1 MTAWVLDLDGVIWL
15 GENPIPGSAEAIGLL
30 RDHGHEVAFC
40 TNNSSQRVD
49 AYERKLASFG
59 IDASG
64 AVITSAMAAAM
75 LVEPDERVLACAGA
89 GVLEAMERRGTRI
102 VDRDLVV
109 PGGEPVVD
117 VVVVGFHPTFDYA
130 SMAAATTAVLGGARL
145 VATNDDPIYPA
156 ADGPAPGCGAILA
169 SIERATGRTAEIA
182 GKPNQPMADLLTAR
196 FGSDSVFVGDS
207 LGTDGEM
214 ARRLGWQFG
223 LVLSG
228 NSRTDQVPTDQP
240 AEWVA
245 EDLSALVDRMLGGDG
260 SR

>member
-1 MTAWVLDLDGVIWL
+1 MTRSKRRLSTKRRA
-15 GENPIPGSAEAIGLL
+15 SA
-30 RDHGHEVAFC
+30 
-40 TNNSSQRVD
+40 
-49 AYERKLASFG
+49 
-59 IDASG
+59 ASG
-64 AVITSAMAAAM
+64 AMSS
-75 LVEPDERVLACAGA
+75 DG
-89 GVLEAMERRGTRI
+89 
-102 VDRDLVV
+102 
-109 PGGEPVVD
+109 
-117 VVVVGFHPTFDYA
+117 
-130 SMAAATTAVLGGARL
+130 
-145 VATNDDPIYPA
+145 VATSGRLRHA
-156 ADGPAPGCGAILA
+156 A

-228 NSRTDQVPTDQP
+228 HSRTDQVPTDQP